1 MQQTTIK
8 YPVGIK
14 GIGLHSGCEASLRLE
29 PSDANKG
36 IRFFRID
43 KNNASIL
50 VNSNNVRNTVMST
63 TIQSDRH
70 DDIKISTIEHLMSA
84 LYAYEIDNV
93 NIFIDNEEVPILD
106 GSGLE
111 YCELLDRAEIYEL
124 LAPKKV
130 LKINKTVEVKDPN
143 DSKKFV
149 KIEPCAQVEFQ
160 YEIAFNHP
168 SIGRQK
174 MQFVCDKYTYK
185 EKIAFART
193 FGFAHDLEKLKAK
206 GLAKGASMQNA
217 IAMDEEK
224 ILNPEGLRCEN
235 EFVRHKILDAM
246 GDLAVLGKKV
256 IGKYSAF
263 AGSHTLNHLLTKEIL
278 KQQAYEVQNADE
290 ILLKNK

>member
-8 YPVGIK
+8 YPVSTK
-14 GIGLHSGCEASLRLE
+14 GIGLHSGCEVALRLE
-29 PSDANKG
+29 PSGANEG

-43 KNNASIL
+43 KDNEAI
-50 VNSNNVRNTVMST
+50 VANSSNVHNTVMST
-63 TIQSDRH
+63 TLQSESR
-70 DDIKISTIEHLMSA
+70 DDVKISTIEHLMSA

-93 NIFIDNEEVPILD
+93 NIFVDNEEIPILD

-111 YCELLDRAEIYEL
+111 YCELLDKAGTCEL
-124 LAPKKV
+124 LAPKEV
-130 LKINKTVEVKDPN
+130 FKINKTIEVKDPN

-149 KIEPCAQVEFQ
+149 KIEPSAQVEFQ
-160 YEIAFNHP
+160 YEIAFAHP
-168 SIGRQK
+168 SIGQQK
-174 MQFVCDKYTYK
+174 MQFVCDKHSYK
-185 EKIAFART
+185 EEIALART
-193 FGFAHDLEKLKAK
+193 FGFAYDLEKLKAK

-290 ILLKNK
+290 TLLRSE